1 MINFRDYLPRF
12 EYPKLAEHEQVVAQA
27 AVSRGLAL
35 LTDRRLVV
43 ANGQGERSV
52 ALSAVG
58 AVEVGYRHMPSA
70 VLRGAGL
77 IALAAVLFAI
87 AAPVAGFLAA
97 NAGSL
102 ESFLRNEATAD
113 AAAGI
118 LWVLQKGVAFVA
130 GVARWLPLLAWICLI
145 WGLVRIGFALRG
157 RTAVNV
163 LTVVGEYELAHPGR
177 SAPLDELGRELSR
190 RVGNTRGN
198 ALV

>member
-12 EYPKLAEHEQVVAQA
+12 EYPKLAEQEHVVAQA

-52 ALSAVG
+52 ALSSVG
-58 AVEVGYRHMPSA
+58 AVEVGYRYLPGH
-70 VLRGAGL
+70 VLRGA
-77 IALAAVLFAI
+77 ALLVLAGVLFAI

-102 ESFLRNEATAD
+102 ESFLRNEAGSD

-118 LWVLQKGVAFVA
+118 LWMLQKAVAFVA
-130 GVARWLPLLAWICLI
+130 GVARWLPLIAWVCLI
-145 WGLVRIGFALRG
+145 WGLVRIALAMRG

-190 RVGNTRGN
+190 RVGSARGGTQP
-198 ALV
+198 

>member
-27 AVSRGLAL
+27 AVPRGLAL

-43 ANGQGERSV
+43 ANGHGERSV
-52 ALSAVG
+52 ALSSVG
-58 AVEVGYRHMPSA
+58 AVEVGYRHLPGA

-87 AAPVAGFLAA
+87 AAPIAGFLAA
-97 NAGSL
+97 HSASL
-102 ESFLRNEATAD
+102 ESFLRNEAGGD

-118 LWVLQKGVAFVA
+118 LWVLQRVVAFVA
-130 GVARWLPLLAWICLI
+130 GVARWLPLLAWISLI
-145 WGLVRIGFALRG
+145 WGIVRIGFALRG

-163 LTVVGEYELAHPGR
+163 LTVVGEYELTHPGR
-177 SAPLDELGRELSR
+177 SEPLDQLGREMSK
-190 RVGNTRGN
+190 RVGNARAGISG
-198 ALV
+198 